1 MLHLVFRCPFPLY
14 MWYRYELYLFCS
26 IVVVCERFVVPPWS
40 LYFLTSFC
48 GVASIGIVIPS
59 PFFRGVPVFH
69 PFLILF
75 HAIACRDAGF
85 PYFLVIFCFQ
95 YCCHFSRCVAFGR
108 FHYMY
113 YGIENINPRNCP
125 SRLSSF
131 RRFGARCNDVSQPPH
146 CEQI

>member
-14 MWYRYELYLFCS
+14 MWYELYLFCS

-69 PFLILF
+69 PFYFMLVSMLVF
-75 HAIACRDAGF
+75 H
-85 PYFLVIFCFQ
+85 FLVIFCFQ
-95 YCCHFSRCVAFGR
+95 YCCHFSRYAAFGR

-113 YGIENINPRNCP
+113 YGIGNISPRNCP